1 MNEAQATLHQ
11 LQLAASE
18 SLADRPSG
26 ADYMQTVELSTGS
39 PLQAWLRLSAVFA
52 FLLCFSLHQYYLAVT
67 AVTET
72 KIVDVAPPAPKVIE
86 PEEYIALTG
95 GDLVADVV
103 SSSMS
108 PSVTIAPGE
117 LLMDVRAQEQVIVPE
132 AQSEQIQQ
140 LNQLKQKQLDLLY
153 KNAAIALS
161 KDRLMTPE
169 SDNAMYYFRSM
180 LEIDGSDER
189 ALSGYKAVASRYRT
203 LAVRLA
209 KKGDITAAAQMLQN
223 AEAVQ
228 PQQMSLGDLIAV
240 MPTGKSAEPKSKTE
254 QVDVDP
260 RQVTQQQ
267 VAVTRTSGGKVDDA
281 KFLAKQYLAAGQAR
295 DAAMLLNGFM
305 PQSATDGEFIELLHQ
320 AYLNSNQASEA
331 LNLRVTLQGALP
343 PHHIAKMQAA
353 ELIQSGRPAE
363 AIGVLEK
370 SLPSYQQD
378 SAYYGLLA
386 GLYYRVQRYADAEQ
400 AYEKLLGVAP
410 EVGSYWLGYAVALD
424 AQSDKRALGAF
435 KKAQSTLPAQDAAR
449 QYVEQRVREL
459 TAAN

>member
-169 SDNAMYYFRSM
+169 TDSAMYYFRSM
-180 LEIDGSDER
+180 LEIDC
-189 ALSGYKAVASRYRT
+189 
-203 LAVRLA
+203 
-209 KKGDITAAAQMLQN
+209 
-223 AEAVQ
+223 
-228 PQQMSLGDLIAV
+228 
-240 MPTGKSAEPKSKTE
+240 
-254 QVDVDP
+254 
-260 RQVTQQQ
+260 
-267 VAVTRTSGGKVDDA
+267 
-281 KFLAKQYLAAGQAR
+281 
-295 DAAMLLNGFM
+295 
-305 PQSATDGEFIELLHQ
+305 
-320 AYLNSNQASEA
+320 
-331 LNLRVTLQGALP
+331 
-343 PHHIAKMQAA
+343 
-353 ELIQSGRPAE
+353 
-363 AIGVLEK
+363 
-370 SLPSYQQD
+370 
-378 SAYYGLLA
+378 
-386 GLYYRVQRYADAEQ
+386 
-400 AYEKLLGVAP
+400 
-410 EVGSYWLGYAVALD
+410 
-424 AQSDKRALGAF
+424 
-435 KKAQSTLPAQDAAR
+435 
-449 QYVEQRVREL
+449 
-459 TAAN
+459 